1 VTDAIIAYY
10 GGLGV
15 VAAAVSWYI
24 LKLQKDLNDS
34 QERRVADAQS
44 TTSQILDLVEQHTKS
59 NTALAEAITA
69 NTEALRN
76 LERVY
81 VPTGAPPYGRG

>member
-1 VTDAIIAYY
+1 MTDAIIAYY
-10 GGLGV
+10 GGLGA
-15 VAAAVSWYI
+15 VAVAVSWYI

-44 TTSQILDLVEQHTKS
+44 TTAQILSLVDKHTRS
-59 NTALAEAITA
+59 NTELAEAITA

-76 LERVY
+76 LERTY
-81 VPTGAPPYGRG
+81 LPTGAPPYGRG